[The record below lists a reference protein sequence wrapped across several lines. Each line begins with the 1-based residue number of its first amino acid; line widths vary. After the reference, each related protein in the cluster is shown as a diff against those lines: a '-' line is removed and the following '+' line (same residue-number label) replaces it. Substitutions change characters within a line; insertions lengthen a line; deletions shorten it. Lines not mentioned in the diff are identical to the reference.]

1 LFHTLAVWSNAVRG
15 ACLLVILLC
24 LAGCQGPT
32 LSAWSLSGASAEA
45 LAGARAAPAVEAR
58 YGGVLRDAVAEAR
71 LEAIGRRLTA
81 GTSEACADYQYRLLR
96 ANRPNAVSLP
106 GGRIYLSRG
115 LYDRL
120 TGDAEIAAVLAHEI
134 AHLVAKDH
142 FQPRCATAEDALDR
156 EMAADAHAVTFLRSA
171 GVDPAGLLAAIQL
184 VADVQPTAWS
194 DTRIGAVRN
203 RLEQT
208 R

>member
-1 LFHTLAVWSNAVRG
+1 MRR
-15 ACLLVILLC
+15 ACLLVILLG

-58 YGGVLRDAVAEAR
+58 YGGVLRDASAEAR
-71 LEAIGRRLTA
+71 LETIGRRLTT
-81 GTSEACADYQYRLLR
+81 GTSETCDDYQYRLLR
-96 ANRPNAVSLP
+96 ADRPNAVSLP

-120 TGDAEIAAVLAHEI
+120 TSDAEIAAVLAHEI

-142 FQPRCATAEDALDR
+142 FKPRCATAEDALDR
-156 EMAADAHAVTFLRSA
+156 EMSADAHAVAFLRSA
-171 GVDPAGLLAAIQL
+171 GVDPSGLLAAIQL

-203 RLEQT
+203 RIEQT

>member
-1 LFHTLAVWSNAVRG
+1 LFHTLAVWSNAVRR

-58 YGGVLRDAVAEAR
+58 YGGVLRDAAAEAR
-71 LEAIGRRLTA
+71 LAAIGRRLTT
-81 GTSEACADYQYRLLR
+81 GTSETCDDYQYRLLR
-96 ANRPNAVSLP
+96 ADRPNAVSLP

-120 TGDAEIAAVLAHEI
+120 TSDAEIAAVLAHEI

-142 FQPRCATAEDALDR
+142 FKPRCATAEDALDR
-156 EMAADAHAVTFLRSA
+156 EMSADAHAVAFLRSA
-171 GVDPAGLLAAIQL
+171 GVDPSGLLAAIQL

-194 DTRIGAVRN
+194 DTRIGAVRG
-203 RLEQT
+203 RLEQI